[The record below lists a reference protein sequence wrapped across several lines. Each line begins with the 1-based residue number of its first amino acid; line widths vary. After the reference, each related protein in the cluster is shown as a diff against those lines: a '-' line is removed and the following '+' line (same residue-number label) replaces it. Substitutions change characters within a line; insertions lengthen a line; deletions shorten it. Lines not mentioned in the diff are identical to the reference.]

1 MKLLRVLSLIFLL
14 KAHVAQPAYLRQ
26 AQRQLDQNV
35 PELNVYADMEL
46 STKRGSIF
54 CLWRK
59 RNDILDKVAT
69 GFDEAVGRT
78 RFAGKLNLVTE
89 TGCSRLLEADD
100 AAELETKSREFSNGQ
115 RSLWWRRLVVD
126 IFRGPARCRLC
137 NADNSDP
144 ALFFADPTES
154 AEPVSDPYD
163 PPDVQTLLNGLAI
176 EIGAHLSSKLQLE
189 VDCLRYF
196 DPSVTV
202 NLTIAN
208 DNSTDCGN

>member
-78 RFAGKLNLVTE
+78 RFAGKLTLVTE

-137 NADNSDP
+137 NADSSDP
-144 ALFFADPTES
+144 GTFFAEDPTEP
-154 AEPVSDPYD
+154 AEPVSDP
-163 PPDVQTLLNGLAI
+163 PDMQTRLNGLAI
-176 EIGAHLSSKLQLE
+176 EVGAHLSSKLQLE

-196 DPSVTV
+196 VSDGSFPCPRHS
-202 NLTIAN
+202 
-208 DNSTDCGN
+208 